1 VTETGGRG
9 PIFVGGLERTG
20 TSLIYALLAS
30 HPNIAM
36 TRRTNWWTFFYG
48 RYGDL
53 ADDANL
59 ERCLATMMR
68 YRRHRKLQ
76 PDIERLRREFKAGP
90 RDYGRLFSMLE
101 SQHAE
106 RLGKP
111 RWGDK
116 SLHTERHAETVF
128 RHFPD
133 ARILHMVRDPRDRYA
148 SVVKRWKD
156 VRGGVGAATAMWL
169 DSIALGERNVSRW
182 PDRYRLVRYEDL
194 ASRPQE
200 SLRSICAFIGE
211 PFERAMLA
219 MGGAEDFRDQGGNS
233 SYGEIPVGTISTKSI
248 GRYHKVMRPGEI
260 AFMERLA
267 GRVMRAHGYSADG
280 VDLAPADRLRFFALE
295 VPQQLGIMAGWRL
308 RERYYDLTGRSPS
321 SHTLVEREL
330 DTETATPAQA
340 PNE

>member
-1 VTETGGRG
+1 MTSDAGRG

-36 TRRTNWWTFFYG
+36 SRRTNWWTFFYG
-48 RYGDL
+48 RFGDL
-53 ADDANL
+53 ADDGNL
-59 ERCLATMMR
+59 DRCLSTMLR

-76 PDIERLRREFKAGP
+76 PDVDRLRREFVAGP
-90 RDYGRLFSMLE
+90 RDYGRLFALLE

-148 SVVKRWKD
+148 SVVKRWKH

-169 DSIALGERNVSRW
+169 DSIALGERNAARW

-194 ASRPQE
+194 ASRPVE
-200 SLRSICAFIGE
+200 SLRAICAFIGE
-211 PFERAMLA
+211 PFEPAMLA

-233 SYGEIPVGTISTKSI
+233 SYGDIPVGTISTRSI
-248 GRYHKVMRPGEI
+248 GRFRDVLRPAEI

-267 GRVMRAHGYSADG
+267 GGVMRAHGYSRDG
-280 VDLAPADRLRFFALE
+280 VSLPAADRIRYVLVE
-295 VPQQLGIMAGWRL
+295 VPRHLGIMAGWRL
-308 RERYYDLTGRSPS
+308 RERFYDLTGRSPS

-330 DTETATPAQA
+330 DAEGAPTAQA
-340 PNE
+340 SNE

>member
-1 VTETGGRG
+1 MSRPVGGG

-36 TRRTNWWTFFYG
+36 SRRTNWWTFFYG
-48 RYGDL
+48 RFGDL

-59 ERCLATMMR
+59 ERCLSTMLR

-76 PDIERLRREFKAGP
+76 PDVARLRQEFADGP
-90 RDYGRLFSMLE
+90 RDYGRLFALLE
-101 SQHAE
+101 AHHAE

-116 SLHTERHAETVF
+116 SLHTERHAETVY
-128 RHFPD
+128 RHFPE

-148 SVVKRWKD
+148 SVVKRWKT

-169 DSIALGERNVSRW
+169 DSVALGERNTARW
-182 PDRYRLVRYEDL
+182 PDRYRIVRYEEL
-194 ASRPQE
+194 ASRPEE
-200 SLRSICAFIGE
+200 SLREICSFIGE
-211 PFERAMLA
+211 PFEPAMLG

-233 SYGEIPVGTISTKSI
+233 SYGEIPVGTISTRSI
-248 GRYHKVMRPGEI
+248 GRFREVMRPPEV
-260 AFMERLA
+260 AFMQRLA
-267 GRVMRAHGYSADG
+267 GRVMRDHGYATEPVRLTAAERRRYWL
-280 VDLAPADRLRFFALE
+280 VDVPIHLA
-295 VPQQLGIMAGWRL
+295 IMAGWRL
-308 RERYYDLTGRSPS
+308 RERYHDLTGRSPS

-330 DTETATPAQA
+330 DAEGTPAQA

>member
-1 VTETGGRG
+1 VTLAGRGG

-36 TRRTNWWTFFYG
+36 SRRTNWWTFFYG
-48 RYGDL
+48 RFGEL
-53 ADDANL
+53 AEEANL
-59 ERCLATMMR
+59 DRCLATMLR
-68 YRRHRKLQ
+68 YRRHRKLE
-76 PDIERLRREFKAGP
+76 PDVDRLRREFAAGP
-90 RDYGRLFSMLE
+90 RDYGRLFALLE
-101 SQHAE
+101 AHHAE

-116 SLHTERHAETVF
+116 SLHTERYAATVY

-148 SVVKRWKD
+148 SVVKRWKH

-169 DSIALGERNVSRW
+169 DSVRLGERNARRW

-194 ASRPQE
+194 ASQPVE
-200 SLRSICAFIGE
+200 SLRGICDFIGE
-211 PFERAMLA
+211 PFVPAMLA

-233 SYGEIPVGTISTKSI
+233 SYGEIPVGTISTASI
-248 GRYHKVMRPGEI
+248 GRFQQVLRPGEI
-260 AFMERLA
+260 AFMQSLA
-267 GRVMRAHGYSADG
+267 GRTMRRHGYDPVP
-280 VDLAPADRLRFFALE
+280 VDLGSQRLRFLVRD
-295 VPQQLGIMAGWRL
+295 VPTHLAIMTGWRL
-308 RERYYDLTGRSPS
+308 RERYFDLTGRSPS

-330 DTETATPAQA
+330 DAEGTGPVQA
-340 PNE
+340 SNE